1 MVANRSRE
9 LRVIARPSIAVVVA
23 LAALAV
29 PAVADASR
37 PPNTAIGG
45 GYGAISL
52 GHVTTRR
59 TSARVPLR
67 CTGTRRATCFVII
80 NMTATETLSGRHRSV
95 GVGGT
100 TVSLH
105 AGRSATIRIPLYPD
119 ARRVLA
125 ADHRLR
131 AKLTVSTAAFK
142 TIATARIT
150 FKRIEPGLSVM
161 DVTLRAPVRRVLRAG
176 EENWLQG

>member
-1 MVANRSRE
+1 MAANRSRQ
-9 LRVIARPSIAVVVA
+9 LRVIARPSIALVVA

-29 PAVADASR
+29 PTPAGASR

-52 GHVTTRR
+52 GHVTTKR

-67 CTGTRRATCFVII
+67 CTGTRRATCFVIV
-80 NMTATETLSGRHRSV
+80 NLTATETGSGGRRRV

-105 AGRSATIRIPLYPD
+105 AGRSATIRIPLYPE

-131 AKLTVSTAAFK
+131 VKLTVSTAAFK
-142 TIATARIT
+142 TVATAKIT
-150 FKRIEPGLSVM
+150 F
-161 DVTLRAPVRRVLRAG
+161 RR
-176 EENWLQG
+176 